1 DASASAAP
9 VTEANAPEPAGSQ
22 GPTLAETGGDGSTP
36 YLAIGGAA
44 ALALGS
50 SALFLSVRRRAPRR

>member
-1 DASASAAP
+1 
-9 VTEANAPEPAGSQ
+9 VQ
-22 GPTLAETGGDGSTP
+22 GGGRGGRHPGPLRLERLAETGGDSSTT

-50 SALFLSVRRRAPRR
+50 SALFLSARRRAVSGGRHGR